1 MLWDLVLRLAG
12 QVRCVA
18 GADRL
23 IVTGWDMTAAL
34 ALASALGVPARLAAE
49 CLPEIEAAMVAA
61 TNRGDDAPPEDP
73 TATKAEGTAPH
84 V

>member
-1 MLWDLVLRLAG
+1 MIWDLVLRLSG

-34 ALASALGVPARLAAE
+34 AMAAALGLPARLAAE
-49 CLPEIEAAMVAA
+49 FLPEIEAAMVAA
-61 TNRGDDAPPEDP
+61 TNRGDDDPEP
-73 TATKAEGTAPH
+73 TRETPD

>member
-1 MLWDLVLRLAG
+1 MIWDLVLRLSG
-12 QVRCVA
+12 QVRCVT

-34 ALASALGVPARLAAE
+34 ALAGALGIPARLAAE
-49 CLPEIEAAMVAA
+49 FLPEIEAAMVAA
-61 TNRGDDAPPEDP
+61 TNRGDDAPETAPEG
-73 TATKAEGTAPH
+73 EAPH